1 MFLYIFAPFMSECW
15 KGVIDNVLGIV
26 QAVFLQVVY
35 EQSGFSDAYISGIYT
50 IAHLFI
56 HK

>member
-1 MFLYIFAPFMSECW
+1 MFLFIFAPFMSECW